1 MAGREAGGDCG
12 GVGGGE
18 GEEPAR
24 EIPDDITDEI
34 LLRLPSRSALARAA
48 AASCAFRARVYS
60 PRFLRRHRSLHRD
73 PGSLLGV
80 FTFPLVPDGARG
92 DGNSTGFHPA
102 EPPHPAASAAS
113 AVAAAADFSFG
124 FLPAAAADPSAAAGS
139 AEAAAAAAEWM
150 VRDYRD
156 GRFLLDRVPAATGS
170 TVFTELAVC
179 DPLSRRYVLLPPIP
193 DDLADTVHSVLTV
206 FGGRRAC
213 EPFLAPAEAEAAD
226 ADADPPLTVFWTA
239 RSPRKMIAFAFSS
252 RDGRWRALESP
263 HCFVWRRHRSPFSCP
278 ISAVWNRR
286 HYAHGRFYWVDCLTS
301 RWLVLDARTMELSL
315 EVIPSP
321 AGYWEEHV
329 AVVEAPDGRL
339 GVFAHG
345 FHHPGGKA
353 NLHYYTIVHDTEAGG
368 GGARRWQLEKTIP
381 LPWQTDHR
389 PFCLRGTANGCLVI
403 EVSEEKPV
411 FMASHRIR
419 DAELFKI
426 DVKSFEFQKICR
438 ARCAGSAAGECC
450 WPYFGFPPSLSL
462 PTV

>member
-1 MAGREAGGDCG
+1 MTGREAGDCG
-12 GVGGGE
+12 

-24 EIPDDITDEI
+24 EIPDDITGEI

-48 AASCAFRARVYS
+48 VASCAFHALVAS

-80 FTFPLVPDGARG
+80 FTFPLVPDGGRGGG
-92 DGNSTGFHPA
+92 DGSGFHPT
-102 EPPHPAASAAS
+102 EPPHPAASTAS

-124 FLPAAAADPSAAAGS
+124 FLPADPSATAGS
-139 AEAAAAAAEWM
+139 EAAEWM

-156 GRFLLDRVPAATGS
+156 GRFLLDRVPSGTGS

-193 DDLADTVHSVLTV
+193 EDLADTVHSVLTV

-213 EPFLAPAEAEAAD
+213 EPFLAPAETCGAD
-226 ADADPPLTVFWTA
+226 DVDADPPLTVFWTA
-239 RSPRKMIAFAFSS
+239 RSPRKMVAFAFSS

-263 HCFVWRRHRSPFSCP
+263 NCFIWRRHRSPFSCP
-278 ISAVWNRR
+278 ISTVWNRR
-286 HYAHGRFYWVDCLTS
+286 HYAHGCFYWVDCLTS
-301 RWLVLDARTMELSL
+301 RWLVLDGRTMELSL
-315 EVIPSP
+315 AMIPSP

-329 AVVEAPDGRL
+329 AVVEAPDGKL

-345 FHHPGGKA
+345 FHHPDGKA
-353 NLHYYTIVHDTEAGG
+353 NLHYYTIVHDKEAAGDTK
-368 GGARRWQLEKTIP
+368 RWQLEKTIQ
-381 LPWQTDHR
+381 LPWPSDHR
-389 PFCLRGTANGCLVI
+389 SFCLRGTANGCLNVGLII
-403 EVSEEKPV
+403 EVGEKKSV
-411 FMASHRIR
+411 FMGSHRIR

-426 DVKSFEFQKICR
+426 DVKSFQLQKICR